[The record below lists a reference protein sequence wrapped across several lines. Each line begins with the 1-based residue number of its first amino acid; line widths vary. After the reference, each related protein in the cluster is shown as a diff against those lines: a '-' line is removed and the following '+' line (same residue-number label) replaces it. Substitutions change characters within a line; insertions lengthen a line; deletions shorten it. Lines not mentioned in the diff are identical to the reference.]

1 MCTLNTL
8 TWPDLSRTEKPAKAG
23 TCARDRCALQH
34 PALNVHVKHSHSDLT
49 WPDLT
54 VLFNSLIQILEQ
66 EGLGKYVDAKCLQQE
81 IAEATDMTP
90 EEMDYAAHQLLRRSQ
105 VPATAPSGGPY
116 LEHLGGF
123 SPHEFKDYNQYSVED
138 EPLQHRPVIRR
149 HMDSRRHRR
158 HDDYDY
164 DEDEDG
170 KRVHVTTL

>member
-1 MCTLNTL
+1 MCTLNT
-8 TWPDLSRTEKPAKAG
+8 
-23 TCARDRCALQH
+23 
-34 PALNVHVKHSHSDLT
+34 LT

-54 VLFNSLIQILEQ
+54 VLFNSLFQILEQ